1 MPEQVK
7 PSGAATCGRILQK
20 PVSDGVILTDEL
32 VLSLME
38 YTMTHF
44 LPSPT
49 PRRLVALAMASLFLA
64 AAPGFAKDHGDEG
77 NGQGKHAQKEYQK
90 AQKHA
95 EKEYAKDRKDDQKQ
109 YEKAHKQAEKRQRED
124 IRQGRYFD
132 DRQRIAVQQYYT
144 HNYGNGKNCPPGLA
158 KKHNGCMPPG
168 QARNWQV
175 GQRVPRGVVVYAVPQ
190 PVIRLLP
197 PAPYGYRYARI
208 GGDIVLVQQQNN
220 LIVDI
225 IIGLLG

>member
-1 MPEQVK
+1 
-7 PSGAATCGRILQK
+7 
-20 PVSDGVILTDEL
+20 
-32 VLSLME
+32 
-38 YTMTHF
+38 MTRF
-44 LPSPT
+44 LRSTT
-49 PRRLVALAMASLFLA
+49 PRRIVSLLIASLFLA
-64 AAPGFAKDHGDEG
+64 AAPGFAKDHGDNG
-77 NGQGKHAQKEYQK
+77 NGNGNGNGKHAQKENQK

-109 YEKAHKQAEKRQRED
+109 HEKAQKRAEKRQRED
-124 IRQGRYFD
+124 IKQGRYFD
-132 DRQRIAVQQYYT
+132 DRQRTSVRQYYT
-144 HNYGNGKNCPPGLA
+144 QTYGNGKNCPPGLA

-175 GQRVPRGVVVYAVPQ
+175 GQPVPRGVTVYTVPQ

>member
-1 MPEQVK
+1 VK
-7 PSGAATCGRILQK
+7 
-20 PVSDGVILTDEL
+20 LTDEL
-32 VLSLME
+32 ILNFMD
-38 YTMTHF
+38 YTMTRF
-44 LPSPT
+44 LPSTT
-49 PRRLVALAMASLFLA
+49 PRRMVALAMASLFLA
-64 AAPGFAKDHGDEG
+64 AAPGFAKNQDDEV
-77 NGQGKHAQKEYQK
+77 NGEGKHAQKEYQK

-109 YEKAHKQAEKRQRED
+109 YEKAQKHTEKRQRED
-124 IRQGRYFD
+124 IKQGRYFD
-132 DRQRIAVQQYYT
+132 DQQRTSVRQYYT
-144 HNYGNGKNCPPGLA
+144 QTYGNGKSCPPGLA

-175 GQRVPRGVVVYAVPQ
+175 GQPVPRGVVVYTVPQ